1 MNEIKTKLGAILG
14 SVRFWIVT
22 LTAIIAVLEA
32 HAGGGGLTAIL
43 DVVKLWLIT
52 VAGIGTADSI
62 AERIGVSK
70 LPAVPVIPAELG
82 ELLKEA
88 ETKLEQE

>member
-62 AERIGVSK
+62 AERIGVK
-70 LPAVPVIPAELG
+70 KAIDQTELQA
-82 ELLKEA
+82 LLQEA